1 MSTRNNGEDIMK
13 HSDKA
18 TEYFCHNFNCS
29 QAVFTTFATERGF
42 DEKLALKLATN
53 FGGGGRKGEMCGA
66 VSGALMVLGL
76 IAGHNDENDLDSKA
90 KAYALSEE
98 FMNRFIEAN
107 GTVVCRE
114 LLGYDLSKTEDMAAI
129 KEKGLFKT
137 TCPELIRCAADI
149 LDIMITEHG
158 V

>member
-18 TEYFCHNFNCS
+18 TEYFSHNFNCS

-76 IAGHNDENDLDSKA
+76 IAGHNDENERPYHWS
-90 KAYALSEE
+90 
-98 FMNRFIEAN
+98 R
-107 GTVVCRE
+107 GTQHSCFGDHD
-114 LLGYDLSKTEDMAAI
+114 GY
-129 KEKGLFKT
+129 
-137 TCPELIRCAADI
+137 
-149 LDIMITEHG
+149 
-158 V
+158 